1 MTLSNLMD
9 LNLSMKIEFDEP
21 LSKYTYTKTGGPA
34 DAVAFPETKE
44 DLKTLINWVKDNQIP
59 LTILGN
65 ASNLIVRDGGIRGL
79 VIILTSMKEM
89 SINGNEVYAQS
100 GVPLIEVSRKAG
112 ASNLTGLEFA
122 CGIPGSIGGA
132 VYMNA
137 GAYGGEVADV
147 IESVDILTREGEF
160 KTIQCEECEFSYRH
174 SVFQTNEDIVIG
186 VKFVLAQGD
195 GEAIHAKMAELTH
208 LRESKQPLE
217 YPSCGSVFK
226 RPTGYFTGKLIQ
238 EAGLQGYRIGG
249 AEVSK
254 KHAGFIVNIDNATA
268 TDYVRLIE
276 YIQEVIWRNNQVRL
290 EPEVRIIGEA
300 VEKIVQ

>member
-79 VIILTSMKEM
+79 VIILTAMKKM

-147 IESVDILTREGEF
+147 IESVDILTCEGEF